1 MKIGIVGASGYAG
14 GELLRILA
22 SHPLFEI
29 EAVSAHSNAG
39 ELITSLHP
47 QLTSMN
53 EMRFAHFSPELFG
66 KCDLVFLALPHGES
80 AAAVN
85 AIEAIKP
92 SMKFVDIGAD
102 FRLEDPAAWARYY
115 GGTHAG
121 HWVYGLPEI
130 EGQREKIEKAE
141 KIANPGCYATATAL
155 ALTPLANFASL
166 SDVVVVA
173 ASGTSGAG
181 RSAKSNLLA
190 SAIMGSMSSYKFGG
204 VHQHTPEIEQ
214 CVSQA
219 TGKDVQISFTP
230 MLAPM
235 VRGILATIT
244 VRLDQMIS
252 TEDLRNHFKQYY
264 VAEEFVTILHDGQMP
279 ATSAVYGSNSAHL
292 QVAVDSHT
300 QRAIVSIAIDNLG
313 KGAAGQ
319 AVQNANIMCGLD
331 SSTGLS
337 TQGIGI

>member
-1 MKIGIVGASGYAG
+1 MKTGVVGASGYAG
-14 GELLRILA
+14 GELLRILSA
-22 SHPLFEI
+22 HPTFTV
-29 EAVSAHSNAG
+29 EAASAHSNAG

-47 QLTSMN
+47 QLSSMSGR
-53 EMRFAHFSPELFG
+53 RFSTFSPELFAS
-66 KCDLVFLALPHGES
+66 CEVVFLALPHGES
-80 AAAVN
+80 AAAV
-85 AIEAIKP
+85 EAIAAVAP

-102 FRLEDPAAWARYY
+102 FRLEDPVAWATYY
-115 GGTHAG
+115 GGDHAG

-130 EGQREKIEKAE
+130 KGQRSKIEKSE
-141 KIANPGCYATATAL
+141 KIANPGCYATAVAL
-155 ALTPLANFASL
+155 SLTPLAQFAHL
-166 SDVVVVA
+166 NDVVVVA

-214 CVSQA
+214 CVAQA
-219 TGKDVQISFTP
+219 TGKDVRISFTP

-244 VRLDQMIS
+244 VKLDQFIS
-252 TEDLRNHFKQYY
+252 TDELRKHFSQYY
-264 VAEEFVTILHDGQMP
+264 ADETFVSVLPEGEMP
-279 ATSAVYGSNSAHL
+279 ATHSVYGSNSAHL
-292 QVAVDSHT
+292 QVAVDGHT
-300 QRAIVSIAIDNLG
+300 KRAIVSIAIDNLG

-331 SSTGLS
+331 ARTGLS
-337 TQGIGI
+337 VQGIGI

>member
-1 MKIGIVGASGYAG
+1 MKIGVVGASGYAG
-14 GELLRILA
+14 GELLRIL
-22 SHPLFEI
+22 STHPVFTI

-47 QLTSMN
+47 QLTSMSDQ
-53 EMRFAHFSPELFG
+53 RFSKFSPELFDT
-66 KCDLVFLALPHGES
+66 CDLVFLALPHGES
-80 AAAVN
+80 AAAVK
-85 AIEAIKP
+85 AISAIK
-92 SMKFVDIGAD
+92 STMKFVDIGAD
-102 FRLEDPAAWARYY
+102 FRLEDPSAWSTYY
-115 GGTHAG
+115 GGDHAG

-130 EGQREKIEKAE
+130 EGQIEKIQKTD
-141 KIANPGCYATATAL
+141 KIANPGCYATAAAL
-155 ALTPLANFASL
+155 ALTPLAQFADL
-166 SDVVVVA
+166 NDVVLVA

-219 TGKDVQISFTP
+219 TGKEVRISFTP
-230 MLAPM
+230 ILAPM

-244 VRLDQMIS
+244 VKLDQFIS
-252 TEDLRNHFKQYY
+252 TDELRTHFSRYY
-264 VAEEFVTILHDGQMP
+264 ADQAFISILPEGEMP
-279 ATSAVYGSNSAHL
+279 ATHSVYGSNSAHL
-292 QVAVDSHT
+292 QVAVDGHT

-319 AVQNANIMCGLD
+319 AVQNANIICGLD
-331 SSTGLS
+331 SSLGLS
-337 TQGIGI
+337 AQGIGI

>member
-1 MKIGIVGASGYAG
+1 MKIGVVGASGYAG
-14 GELLRILA
+14 GELLRIL
-22 SHPLFEI
+22 STHPLFTI

-47 QLTSMN
+47 QLTSLSGQ
-53 EMRFAHFSPELFG
+53 RFSHFSPELFAT
-66 KCDLVFLALPHGES
+66 CELVFLALPHSES
-80 AAAVN
+80 AAAVK
-85 AIEAIKP
+85 AITAINP
-92 SMKFVDIGAD
+92 TMKFVDIGAD
-102 FRLEDPAAWARYY
+102 FRLEDPAAWATYY
-115 GGTHAG
+115 GGDYAG

-130 EGQREKIEKAE
+130 KGQSEKIEKTD
-141 KIANPGCYATATAL
+141 KVANPGCYATAVAL
-155 ALTPLANFASL
+155 ALTPLAQFAHL
-166 SDVVVVA
+166 NDVVVVA

-219 TGKDVQISFTP
+219 TGKEVRISFTP

-244 VRLDQMIS
+244 VKLDQFIS
-252 TEDLRNHFKQYY
+252 TDELRSHFAKYY
-264 VAEEFVTILHDGQMP
+264 EGQTFVSILAEGEMP
-279 ATSAVYGSNSAHL
+279 ATHSVYGSNSAHL
-292 QVAVDSHT
+292 QVAVDGHT
-300 QRAIVSIAIDNLG
+300 KRAIVSIAIDNLG

-331 SSTGLS
+331 SSVGLS
-337 TQGIGI
+337 SQGIGI

>member
-22 SHPLFEI
+22 THPLFEI

-53 EMRFAHFSPELFG
+53 EMRFSHFSPELFG

-92 SMKFVDIGAD
+92 TMKFVDIGAD

-155 ALTPLANFASL
+155 ALTPLAHFANL

-219 TGKDVQISFTP
+219 TGKDVRISFTP

-235 VRGILATIT
+235 VRGILATVT

-252 TEDLRNHFKQYY
+252 TEDLREHFKQYY
-264 VAEEFVTILHDGQMP
+264 AGKEFVTILHDGQMP
-279 ATSAVYGSNSAHL
+279 ATNAVYGSNSAHL

-319 AVQNANIMCGLD
+319 AVQNANIMCGLG

>member
-1 MKIGIVGASGYAG
+1 MKIGVVGASGYAG
-14 GELLRILA
+14 GELLRIL
-22 SHPLFEI
+22 STHPLFTI

-47 QLTSMN
+47 QLTSLSGQ
-53 EMRFAHFSPELFG
+53 RFSHFSPELFAT
-66 KCDLVFLALPHGES
+66 CELVFLALPHGES
-80 AAAVN
+80 AAAVK
-85 AIEAIKP
+85 AITAINP
-92 SMKFVDIGAD
+92 TMKFVDIGAD
-102 FRLEDPAAWARYY
+102 FRLEDPAAWATYY
-115 GGTHAG
+115 GGDYAG

-130 EGQREKIEKAE
+130 KGQSEKIEKTD
-141 KIANPGCYATATAL
+141 KVANPGCYATAVAL
-155 ALTPLANFASL
+155 ALTPLAQFAHL
-166 SDVVVVA
+166 NDVVVVA

-219 TGKDVQISFTP
+219 TGKEVRISFTP

-244 VRLDQMIS
+244 VKLDQFIS
-252 TEDLRNHFKQYY
+252 TDELRSHFAKYY
-264 VAEEFVTILHDGQMP
+264 EGQTFVSILAEGEMP
-279 ATSAVYGSNSAHL
+279 ATHSVYGSNSAHL
-292 QVAVDSHT
+292 QVAVDGHT
-300 QRAIVSIAIDNLG
+300 KRAIVSIAIDNLG

-331 SSTGLS
+331 SSVGLS
-337 TQGIGI
+337 SQGIGI

>member
-1 MKIGIVGASGYAG
+1 MKIGVVGASGYAG
-14 GELLRILA
+14 GELLRIL
-22 SHPLFEI
+22 STHPLFTI

-47 QLTSMN
+47 QLTSLSGQ
-53 EMRFAHFSPELFG
+53 RFSHFSPELFAT
-66 KCDLVFLALPHGES
+66 CELVFLALPHGES
-80 AAAVN
+80 AAAVK
-85 AIEAIKP
+85 AITAINP
-92 SMKFVDIGAD
+92 TMKFVDIGAD
-102 FRLEDPAAWARYY
+102 FRLEDPAAWATYY
-115 GGTHAG
+115 GGDHAG

-130 EGQREKIEKAE
+130 KGQSKKIEKTD
-141 KIANPGCYATATAL
+141 KVANPGCYATAVAL
-155 ALTPLANFASL
+155 ALTPLAQFAHL
-166 SDVVVVA
+166 NDVVVVA

-219 TGKDVQISFTP
+219 TGKEVRISFTP

-244 VRLDQMIS
+244 VKLDQFIS
-252 TEDLRNHFKQYY
+252 TDELRSHFAKYY
-264 VAEEFVTILHDGQMP
+264 EGKTFVSILAEGEMP
-279 ATSAVYGSNSAHL
+279 ATHSVYGSNSAHL
-292 QVAVDSHT
+292 QVAVDGHT
-300 QRAIVSIAIDNLG
+300 KRAIVSIAIDNLG

-331 SSTGLS
+331 SCVGLS
-337 TQGIGI
+337 SQGLGI

>member
-1 MKIGIVGASGYAG
+1 MKIGVVGASGYAG
-14 GELLRILA
+14 GELLRIL
-22 SHPLFEI
+22 STHPLFTI

-47 QLTSMN
+47 QLTSLSGQ
-53 EMRFAHFSPELFG
+53 RFSHFSPELFAT
-66 KCDLVFLALPHGES
+66 CELVFLALPHGES
-80 AAAVN
+80 AAAVK
-85 AIEAIKP
+85 AITAINP
-92 SMKFVDIGAD
+92 TMKFVDIGAD
-102 FRLEDPAAWARYY
+102 FRLEDPAEWATYY
-115 GGTHAG
+115 GGDHAG

-130 EGQREKIEKAE
+130 EGQSEKIQKSD
-141 KIANPGCYATATAL
+141 KIANPGCYATAVAL
-155 ALTPLANFASL
+155 ALTPLAQFAHL
-166 SDVVVVA
+166 NDVVVVA

-214 CVSQA
+214 CVSHA
-219 TGKDVQISFTP
+219 TGKEVRISFTP

-244 VRLDQMIS
+244 VKLDQFIS
-252 TEDLRNHFKQYY
+252 TDELRGHFAKYY
-264 VAEEFVTILHDGQMP
+264 EGQTFVSILAEGEMP
-279 ATSAVYGSNSAHL
+279 ATHSVYGSNSAHL
-292 QVAVDSHT
+292 QVAVDGHT
-300 QRAIVSIAIDNLG
+300 KRAIVSIAIDNLG

-331 SSTGLS
+331 SSVGLS
-337 TQGIGI
+337 AQGIGI

>member
-14 GELLRILA
+14 GELLRIL
-22 SHPLFEI
+22 STHTLFKI

-53 EMRFAHFSPELFG
+53 EMRFSHFSPELFG

-92 SMKFVDIGAD
+92 TMKFVDIGAD

-155 ALTPLANFASL
+155 ALTPLAHFASL

-219 TGKDVQISFTP
+219 TGKEVRISFTP

-235 VRGILATIT
+235 VRGILATVT

-252 TEDLRNHFKQYY
+252 TEDLREHFKQYY
-264 VAEEFVTILHDGQMP
+264 AGKEFVTILHDGQMP
-279 ATSAVYGSNSAHL
+279 ATNAVYGSNSAHL

-319 AVQNANIMCGLD
+319 AVQNANIMCGLE
-331 SSTGLS
+331 SATGLS
-337 TQGIGI
+337 TEGIGI

>member
-1 MKIGIVGASGYAG
+1 MKIGVVGASGYAG
-14 GELLRILA
+14 GELLRIL
-22 SHPLFEI
+22 STHPLFTI

-47 QLTSMN
+47 QLTSLSGQ
-53 EMRFAHFSPELFG
+53 RFSHFSPELFAT
-66 KCDLVFLALPHGES
+66 CDLVFLALPHGES
-80 AAAVN
+80 ASAVK
-85 AIEAIKP
+85 AITAINP
-92 SMKFVDIGAD
+92 TMKFVDIGAD
-102 FRLEDPAAWARYY
+102 FRLEDPAEWATYY
-115 GGTHAG
+115 GGDHAG

-130 EGQREKIEKAE
+130 KGQSEKIEKTD
-141 KIANPGCYATATAL
+141 KVANPGCYATAVAL
-155 ALTPLANFASL
+155 ALTPLAQFAHL
-166 SDVVVVA
+166 NDVVVVA

-219 TGKDVQISFTP
+219 TGKEVRISFTP

-244 VRLDQMIS
+244 VKLDQFIS
-252 TEDLRNHFKQYY
+252 TDELRSHFAKYY
-264 VAEEFVTILHDGQMP
+264 ADQAFISILAEGEMP
-279 ATSAVYGSNSAHL
+279 ATHSVYGSNSAHL
-292 QVAVDSHT
+292 QVAVDGHT
-300 QRAIVSIAIDNLG
+300 NRAIVSIAIDNLG

-319 AVQNANIMCGLD
+319 AVQNANIMCGLE
-331 SSTGLS
+331 SSVGLS
-337 TQGIGI
+337 SQGIGI

>member
-1 MKIGIVGASGYAG
+1 MKIGVVGASGYAG
-14 GELLRILA
+14 GELLRIL
-22 SHPLFEI
+22 STHPLFTI

-47 QLTSMN
+47 QLTSLSGQ
-53 EMRFAHFSPELFG
+53 RFSHFSPELFAT
-66 KCDLVFLALPHGES
+66 CELVFLALPPGES
-80 AAAVN
+80 AAAVK
-85 AIEAIKP
+85 AITAINP
-92 SMKFVDIGAD
+92 TMKFVDIGAD
-102 FRLEDPAAWARYY
+102 FRLEDPAEWATYY
-115 GGTHAG
+115 GGDHAG

-130 EGQREKIEKAE
+130 EGQSEKIEKSD
-141 KIANPGCYATATAL
+141 KVANPGCYATAVAL
-155 ALTPLANFASL
+155 ALTPLAQFAHL
-166 SDVVVVA
+166 NDVVVVA

-219 TGKDVQISFTP
+219 TGKEVRISFTP

-244 VRLDQMIS
+244 VKLDQFIS
-252 TEDLRNHFKQYY
+252 TDELRSHFAKYY
-264 VAEEFVTILHDGQMP
+264 EGKTFVSILAEGEMP
-279 ATSAVYGSNSAHL
+279 ATHSVYGSNSAHL
-292 QVAVDSHT
+292 QVAVDGHT
-300 QRAIVSIAIDNLG
+300 KRAIVSIAIDNLG

-331 SSTGLS
+331 SCVGLS
-337 TQGIGI
+337 SQGLGI

>member
-22 SHPLFEI
+22 THPLFQI

-39 ELITSLHP
+39 ELITSIHP
-47 QLTSMN
+47 QLTSMK
-53 EMRFAHFSPELFG
+53 EIRFSHFLPELFAT
-66 KCDLVFLALPHGES
+66 CDLVFLALPHGES
-80 AAAVN
+80 AAAVK

-92 SMKFVDIGAD
+92 TMKFIDIGAD
-102 FRLEDPAAWARYY
+102 FRLEDPAAWAKYY
-115 GGTHAG
+115 GGNYAG
-121 HWVYGLPEI
+121 HWIYGLPEI

-155 ALTPLANFASL
+155 ALTPLAHFASL
-166 SDVVVVA
+166 TDVVVVA

-214 CVSQA
+214 CVWQA
-219 TGKDVQISFTP
+219 TGKDVRISFTP

-244 VRLDQMIS
+244 VKLDQIIS
-252 TEDLRNHFKQYY
+252 TEDLRNHFTQYY
-264 VAEEFVTILHDGQMP
+264 AGQDFVTILQDGQMP
-279 ATSAVYGSNSAHL
+279 ATNAVYGSNSAHL

-319 AVQNANIMCGLD
+319 AVQNANIMCGLE

-337 TQGIGI
+337 IQGIGI

>member
-1 MKIGIVGASGYAG
+1 MKIGVVGASGYAG
-14 GELLRILA
+14 GELLRIL
-22 SHPLFEI
+22 STHPVFII

-47 QLTSMN
+47 QLTTLSGQ
-53 EMRFAHFSPELFG
+53 RFSEFSPDLFAM
-66 KCDLVFLALPHGES
+66 CDLVFLALPHGES
-80 AAAVN
+80 ADAVK
-85 AIEAIKP
+85 AITAKKP
-92 SMKFVDIGAD
+92 TMKFVDIGAD
-102 FRLEDPAAWARYY
+102 FRLEDPSAWATYY
-115 GGTHAG
+115 GGEHAG

-130 EGQREKIEKAE
+130 EGQRESIQKAD
-141 KIANPGCYATATAL
+141 KVANPGCYATAVAL
-155 ALTPLANFASL
+155 ALTPLAHFAHL
-166 SDVVVVA
+166 NDVVVVA

-219 TGKDVQISFTP
+219 TGREVRISFTP

-244 VRLDQMIS
+244 VKLDQFIS
-252 TEDLRNHFKQYY
+252 TDELRNHFAKYY
-264 VAEEFVTILHDGQMP
+264 EGQAFVSVLAEGEMP
-279 ATSAVYGSNSAHL
+279 ATHSVHGSNSAHL
-292 QVAVDSHT
+292 QVAVDGHT
-300 QRAIVSIAIDNLG
+300 KRAIVSIAIDNLG

-319 AVQNANIMCGLD
+319 AIQNANIMCGLD
-331 SSTGLS
+331 SAAGLS

>member
-1 MKIGIVGASGYAG
+1 MTGIPEVVNFSTVA
-14 GELLRILA
+14 I
-22 SHPLFEI
+22 
-29 EAVSAHSNAG
+29 SAHSNAG

-47 QLTSMN
+47 HLGSYSGQ
-53 EMRFAHFSPELFG
+53 RFSPFSPELFTA
-66 KCDLVFLALPHGES
+66 CDLVFLALPHGES
-80 AAAVN
+80 AVAV
-85 AIEAIKP
+85 EAVVAVKP
-92 SMKFVDIGAD
+92 TMKFIDIGAD
-102 FRLEDPAAWARYY
+102 FRLEDPAAWAMYY
-115 GGTHAG
+115 GGKHAG
-121 HWVYGLPEI
+121 QWVYGLPEI
-130 EGQREKIEKAE
+130 KGQFAKIKEAE
-141 KIANPGCYATATAL
+141 KIANPGCYATAAAL
-155 ALTPLANFASL
+155 ALTPLARFADL
-166 SDVVVVA
+166 KDVVVVA

-214 CVSQA
+214 CVSGA
-219 TGKDVQISFTP
+219 TGKEVRISFTP

-244 VRLDQMIS
+244 VKLDQLITSDELRSHFSHYYADQHFIS
-252 TEDLRNHFKQYY
+252 VLPEG
-264 VAEEFVTILHDGQMP
+264 EMP
-279 ATSAVYGSNSAHL
+279 ATHSVYGSNSAHL

-331 SSTGLS
+331 VTAGLS
-337 TQGIGI
+337 IQGIGI

>member
-1 MKIGIVGASGYAG
+1 MKIGVVGASGYAG
-14 GELLRILA
+14 GELLRILSA
-22 SHPLFEI
+22 HPVFTV

-47 QLTSMN
+47 QLTAMKG
-53 EMRFAHFSPELFG
+53 ERFSQFSPELFAT
-66 KCDLVFLALPHGES
+66 CDLVFLALPHGES
-80 AAAVN
+80 AAAVKEI
-85 AIEAIKP
+85 AAIKP
-92 SMKFVDIGAD
+92 AMMFVDIGAD
-102 FRLEDPAAWARYY
+102 FRLEDPSAWATYY
-115 GGTHAG
+115 GGEHAG

-130 EGQREKIEKAE
+130 EGQREKIQKAD
-141 KIANPGCYATATAL
+141 KVANPGCYATAAVL
-155 ALTPLANFASL
+155 ALTPLAQFADL

-181 RSAKSNLLA
+181 RAVKSNLLA

-219 TGKDVQISFTP
+219 TGRDVRISFTP

-244 VRLDQMIS
+244 VKLDQFIS
-252 TEDLRNHFKQYY
+252 TDELRNHFAKYY
-264 VAEEFVTILHDGQMP
+264 EGQRFVSILAEGEMP
-279 ATSAVYGSNSAHL
+279 ATHSVYGSNSAHL
-292 QVAVDSHT
+292 QVAVDGHT
-300 QRAIVSIAIDNLG
+300 KRAIVSIAIDNLG

-331 SSTGLS
+331 SATGLS